1 MRRDITTGF
10 VELAKS
16 LKYIE
21 LGRCSMS
28 YDGNWFY
35 EKGYCDAVRIY
46 NRGLTDQ
53 EVKANYEKT
62 IEFHDYVT
70 QNKKI

>member
-1 MRRDITTGF
+1 
-10 VELAKS
+10 
-16 LKYIE
+16 
-21 LGRCSMS
+21 MS